1 MNIFS
6 RYVFRQTTAALL
18 LILLSLAGIVWIALA
33 LRELNVV
40 TSDRQ
45 DTVVLLKMTT
55 LALPNL
61 LVMIAPFALLIS
73 VVHVLNR
80 LSTDSELIVHTAG
93 GGTVWS
99 LAKPLLMLATLVSI
113 AMLFVNHFAMPWSL
127 KTLRQIV
134 IQVRTDLLT
143 QVIQPGR
150 FSSPMKGI
158 TFHIRNR
165 AQNGELQGLIM
176 NDVRKA
182 GEHNSY
188 LARKGVLVKQNDTA
202 YLVMTDGHIVQRASK
217 SEEPRIITFT
227 DYALDLANF
236 ESSRKVKRIKA
247 RELYTWELLD
257 KKIRGSASRKDAK
270 KFVPELHER
279 FASALYPFA
288 FVFIALATIGN
299 AQSTRQ
305 NRSRALVRG
314 VVLASSIRLLGLG
327 LNNVV
332 AKAEHLFYVLY
343 LVPAVAIAVALVAI
357 MRNARPRRPSDRI
370 DLLYDRIGKL
380 WKALLGRFQKKS
392 KNIPV
397 KA

>member
-1 MNIFS
+1 L
-6 RYVFRQTTAALL
+6 AALL

-45 DTVVLLKMTT
+45 DTMVLLKMTT

-99 LAKPLLMLATLVSI
+99 LAKPLLALAMIVSV
-113 AMLFVNHFAMPWSL
+113 AMLFVNHVAMPWSL

-134 IQVRTDLLT
+134 IQVRSDLLT

-150 FSSPMKGI
+150 FSSPTKGI
-158 TFHIRNR
+158 TFHIRDR
-165 AQNGELQGLIM
+165 SLNGELQGLIM
-176 NDVRKA
+176 NDLRKA

-188 LARKGVLVKQNDTA
+188 LAKKGVLVKQNDTA
-202 YLVMTDGHIVQRASK
+202 YLVMTDGHIVQRDK
-217 SEEPRIITFT
+217 SNTEPRIITFT
-227 DYALDLANF
+227 NYAVDLANF
-236 ESSRKVKRIKA
+236 ESSRKSTRLKA
-247 RELYTWELLD
+247 RELYTHELISPE
-257 KKIRGSASRKDAK
+257 IRAKASKRDRK

-279 FASALYPFA
+279 FASALYPIA
-288 FVFIALATIGN
+288 FILIALATIGN

-305 NRSRALVRG
+305 NRSRALATG
-314 VVLASSIRLLGLG
+314 IVVASSVRLLGLG

-332 AKAEHLFYVLY
+332 ATAENLFFVLY
-343 LVPAVAIAVALVAI
+343 LVPLVAIGLALLTI
-357 MRNARPRRPSDRI
+357 MRNAKPRRPNDRL
-370 DLLYDRIGKL
+370 D
-380 WKALLGRFQKKS
+380 ALLDYISSLAGAARARLQRNTTNLPAK
-392 KNIPV
+392 I
-397 KA
+397 